1 VRDRPRT
8 IGISSVNLERMSS
21 RCFWLIALWALAG
34 CALEPAKA
42 GEKCRRSTECQ
53 DGLACVRERCSRD
66 LGPIADE
73 STVPEIG
80 GSGDEASLPA
90 ADGG

>member
-1 VRDRPRT
+1 
-8 IGISSVNLERMSS
+8 MSTG
-21 RCFWLIALWALAG
+21 FGWPIALIAVWVLAG
-34 CALEPAKA
+34 CALEPAGA
-42 GEKCRRSTECQ
+42 GQKCRRSTECRE
-53 DGLACVRERCSRD
+53 GLACVRERCSRD

-80 GSGDEASLPA
+80 NGSDAAAAPA